1 MMTPQ
6 SDTGCILGLAT
17 DLFFA
22 PKIETAAGSLGFG
35 VTWVAEYQPVPGF
48 IDLLLQEKPAL
59 IILDLNSSLPWVE
72 WLAAA
77 KGTVATRHIP
87 WLAFGSHMNPRR
99 LKAARHSGADKVVPK
114 SEFSADLLGLIA
126 GLLGK

>member
-1 MMTPQ
+1 MNSPLKEGQ
-6 SDTGCILGLAT
+6 FLGLAS

-22 PKIETAAGSLGFG
+22 PSIESAAASLGFA
-35 VTWVAEYQPVPGF
+35 VTWLAEYRLVAEFTQ
-48 IDLLLQEKPAL
+48 LLQEQKPAL

-72 WLAAA
+72 WLVASKAAY
-77 KGTVATRHIP
+77 ATRRIP

-114 SEFSADLLGLIA
+114 SEFNARLPELMKVLL
-126 GLLGK
+126 KK

>member
-1 MMTPQ
+1 MNPPN
-6 SDTGCILGLAT
+6 DKGLIVGLAT

-22 PKIETAAGSLGFG
+22 PKIETAAGSLGNT
-35 VTWVAEYQPVPGF
+35 VKWVAEYQPTAVF
-48 IDLLLQEKPAL
+48 VQLLHEEKPGL

-72 WLAAA
+72 WLTAA
-77 KGTVATRHIP
+77 KGEAGTRHIP

-114 SEFSADLLGLIA
+114 SEFSADLAGLIT
-126 GLLGK
+126 GLLKK

>member
-1 MMTPQ
+1 MTPQ

-22 PKIETAAGSLGFG
+22 PKIETAAASLGLG
-35 VTWVAEYQPVPGF
+35 VTWLAEYRTVPEF
-48 IDLLLQEKPAL
+48 IDYLQQEKPAL
-59 IILDLNSSLPWVE
+59 IILDLNSSLPWIE
-72 WLAAA
+72 WLVAA
-77 KGTVATRHIP
+77 KGAVGTRHTP

-99 LKAARHSGADKVVPK
+99 LKAARHSGVEKVVPK
-114 SEFSADLLGLIA
+114 SEFSADVVGLIS